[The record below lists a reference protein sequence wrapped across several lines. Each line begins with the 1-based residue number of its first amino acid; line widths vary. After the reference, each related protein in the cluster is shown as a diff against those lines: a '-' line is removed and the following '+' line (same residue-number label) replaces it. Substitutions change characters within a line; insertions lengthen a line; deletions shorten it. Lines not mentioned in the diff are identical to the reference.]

1 MEQVFTECIKIV
13 SKDNSSMINIRQSDI
28 AKKLNVSR
36 ITVSKAL
43 RDHPDISK
51 EMKEKVLKAA
61 KKMGYVPNLIAT
73 QLNTR
78 RTFTI
83 GIVVP
88 DLENSFFAFVVDSMI
103 DFATEKKYHVILT
116 VSREKETIEQQNIE
130 NLIGMRVDGLLVC
143 LSQETKDRDI
153 FSRVKRMKIPM
164 VFFDRAFEKMGFP
177 VVVFDDK
184 AGALNALDQVI
195 GSGYTRIAHFAGYS
209 SVNIGK
215 RRTDG
220 YKSALRK
227 HRLPLRKNWIF
238 EGGFEFNDGYDS
250 FLKLFRQGELPEIVF
265 TVNDRVAL
273 GAYKAASECGIKIPS
288 EIGIVGY
295 GFNETTDMFNPP
307 LTVINQDPRKM
318 GKQSIALLFNMIDNN
333 VTGKPA
339 DINIEE
345 EFLWKKSILRKGK
358 SNKKL

>member
-1 MEQVFTECIKIV
+1 MV
-13 SKDNSSMINIRQSDI
+13 NIRQSDI
-28 AKKLNVSR
+28 AKKLHVSR

-43 RDHPDISK
+43 RDHPDISQ
-51 EMKEKVLKAA
+51 EMKNKVIKAA

-88 DLENSFFAFVVDSMI
+88 DLENSFFALVIDSMI

-143 LSQETKDRDI
+143 LSQETREREI
-153 FSRVKRMKIPM
+153 FTRVKKMKIPM
-164 VFFDRAFEKMGFP
+164 VFFDRAFEKIGFP

-184 AGALNALDQVI
+184 AGALNALDQII
-195 GSGYTRIAHFAGYS
+195 GSGYTRIAHFAGFS

-227 HRLPLRKNWIF
+227 HRLPLRKNWIL
-238 EGGFEFNDGYDS
+238 EGGFEFKDGYDS
-250 FLKLFRQGELPEIVF
+250 FMKLFQNGELPEIVF

-273 GAYKAASECGIKIPS
+273 GAYKAASECSIKIPS
-288 EIGIVGY
+288 GIGIFGY
-295 GFNETTDMFNPP
+295 GFIETTDMFQPP

-318 GKQSIALLFNMIDNN
+318 GRQAIALLLDMIDNKIIR
-333 VTGKPA
+333 KPS
-339 DINIEE
+339 DIYIEE
-345 EFLWKKSILRKGK
+345 EFLWKKSLLRKVKGRR
-358 SNKKL
+358 KL

>member
-1 MEQVFTECIKIV
+1 MV
-13 SKDNSSMINIRQSDI
+13 NIRQSDI

-36 ITVSKAL
+36 VTVSKAL
-43 RDHPDISK
+43 RDHPDISQ
-51 EMKEKVLKAA
+51 EMKEKVLKTA

-78 RTFTI
+78 KTFTI

-103 DFATEKKYHVILT
+103 DFATERKYHVILT
-116 VSREKETIEQQNIE
+116 VSREKEAIERQNIE

-143 LSQETKDRDI
+143 LSQETKDREI
-153 FSRVKRMKIPM
+153 FSRVKKMKIPM

-209 SVNIGK
+209 SVSIGK
-215 RRTDG
+215 HRTDG

-227 HRLPLRKNWIF
+227 HRLPVHNDWII
-238 EGGFEFNDGYDS
+238 EGGFEFKDGYDS
-250 FLKLFRQGELPEIVF
+250 FIKMFQQSELPELVF

-273 GAYKAASECGIKIPS
+273 GAYKAAVECGIKIPS
-288 EIGIVGY
+288 DIGIFGY
-295 GFNETTDMFNPP
+295 GFNETTDMFQPP
-307 LTVINQDPRKM
+307 LAVINQDPRKM
-318 GKQSIALLFNMIDNN
+318 GQQAIALLLDMIDKN
-333 VTGKPA
+333 VSGKIS

-345 EFLWKKSILRKGK
+345 EFLWKGSILKKGNRCK
-358 SNKKL
+358 F

>member
-1 MEQVFTECIKIV
+1 MVH
-13 SKDNSSMINIRQSDI
+13 IRQTDI
-28 AKKLNVSR
+28 AKRLNVSR

-43 RDHPDISK
+43 RDHPDISP
-51 EMKEKVLKAA
+51 EMKEKVLKVA

-78 RTFTI
+78 KTYTI

-88 DLENSFFAFVVDSMI
+88 DLENSFFALVVDSII

-116 VSREKETIEQQNIE
+116 VSREKESIEQQNIE

-143 LSQETKDRDI
+143 LSQETKDREI
-153 FSRVKRMKIPM
+153 FSRVKKMRIPL
-164 VFFDRAFEKMGFP
+164 VFFDRAFEKMDFP
-177 VVVFDDK
+177 IVVFDDK
-184 AGALNALDQVI
+184 SGALNALDQII
-195 GSGYTRIAHFAGYS
+195 GSGYTRIAHFAGFS

-227 HRLPLRKNWIF
+227 HRLPVHKNWIL
-238 EGGFEFNDGYDS
+238 EGGFEFKDGYNS
-250 FLKLFRQGELPEIVF
+250 FMKLYQQRELPDIIF

-273 GAYKAASECGIKIPS
+273 GAYKAADECGIKIPS
-288 EIGIVGY
+288 GIGIFGY
-295 GFNETTDMFNPP
+295 GFIETTDMFQPP

-318 GKQSIALLFNMIDNN
+318 GQLATALLLDMIDNN
-333 VTGKPA
+333 ITGKPA

-345 EFLWKKSILRKGK
+345 EFLWKKSLFRKEK

>member
-1 MEQVFTECIKIV
+1 MV
-13 SKDNSSMINIRQSDI
+13 NIRQSDI
-28 AKKLNVSR
+28 AKKLKVSR

-43 RDHPDISK
+43 RGHPDISA
-51 EMKEKVLKAA
+51 EMKAKVIKAA

-78 RTFTI
+78 KTNTV

-103 DFATEKKYHVILT
+103 DFATERKYHVILT
-116 VSREKETIEQQNIE
+116 VSRENEIIEQQNIE

-143 LSQETKDRDI
+143 LSQETTDKDI
-153 FSRVKRMKIPM
+153 FSRVRKMRIPV
-164 VFFDRAFEKMGFP
+164 VFFDRAFEKTGFP

-184 AGALNALDQVI
+184 AGALDSLDQVI
-195 GSGYTRIAHFAGYS
+195 SSGYTRIAHFAGYS

-215 RRTDG
+215 RRNDG

-227 HRLPLRKNWIF
+227 HRLHIRKDWIL
-238 EGGFEFNDGYDS
+238 EGGFELKDGYDS
-250 FLKLFRQGELPEIVF
+250 FMKLYRQGELPEIIF

-273 GAYKAASECGIKIPS
+273 GAYRAASECGIEIPS
-288 EIGIVGY
+288 DIGIFGY
-295 GFNETTDMFNPP
+295 GFNEITDMFRPS

-318 GKQSIALLFNMIDNN
+318 GQQATALLLDIIDNN
-333 VTGKPA
+333 TSGQPA
-339 DINIEE
+339 EINIRE
-345 EFLWKKSILRKGK
+345 EFLWKESIIRKVKS
-358 SNKKL
+358 KK

>member
-1 MEQVFTECIKIV
+1 MVPDFTEYTDEV
-13 SKDNSSMINIRQSDI
+13 SQDYSNMVNIRQSDI
-28 AKKLNVSR
+28 ARKLNVSR
-36 ITVSKAL
+36 VTVSKAL
-43 RDHPDISK
+43 RDHPDISQ
-51 EMKEKVLKAA
+51 EMKEKVLKSA

-78 RTFTI
+78 KTFTI

-116 VSREKETIEQQNIE
+116 VSREKEAIEQQNIE

-153 FSRVKRMKIPM
+153 FSRVKKMNIPM

-177 VVVFDDK
+177 AVVFDDK
-184 AGALNALDQVI
+184 AGALDALDHII

-215 RRTDG
+215 QRTKG
-220 YKSALRK
+220 YKAALRK
-227 HRLPLRKNWIF
+227 HRLPVRREWIL
-238 EGGFEFNDGYDS
+238 EGGFELKDGYDS
-250 FLKLFRQGELPEIVF
+250 FMRLFHQGELPEIVF

-273 GAYKAASECGIKIPS
+273 GVYKAASECGIKIPS
-288 EIGIVGY
+288 EMGIFGY
-295 GFNETTDMFNPP
+295 GFFETTDMFQPP
-307 LTVINQDPRKM
+307 LTVINQNPRKM
-318 GKQSIALLFNMIDNN
+318 GQQAITLLFEMVDKK
-333 VTGKPA
+333 VHGKPA
-339 DINIEE
+339 DLIIEE
-345 EFLWKKSILRKGK
+345 EFLWKKSILTKEK
-358 SNKKL
+358 IN